1 MRESTKHTEFNPQK
15 VLLYVIKMTATKMS
29 RTPTLNMQGGGDPS
43 KNKHQLFEYFKMY
56 LDCSK
61 CQEDGRNDLDLRRF
75 RRKVKKKLRLG
86 ENFRIYN

>member
-1 MRESTKHTEFNPQK
+1 
-15 VLLYVIKMTATKMS
+15 MTATKMS
-29 RTPTLNMQGGGDPS
+29 RTPTLNLHGGDLS
-43 KNKHQLFEYFKMY
+43 KSKHQLFEYFKMY

-61 CQEDGRNDLDLRRF
+61 CQEDGENDLDLRRF